1 MPRPQAHF
9 FNSLCDVASPA
20 APCQFSA
27 FLQLVAEFAP
37 LMISHEEREELRRS
51 FAKEQQSRLKRK
63 RALSKSYDDEGMM
76 DLEGSSQG
84 TEPQAEQGGDHSK
97 KAKTA
102 ELEFGEE
109 QKKEGG
115 STTTDGISFIARIF
129 LRLAEM
135 LVSAVAYL
143 SSSSAGYRSHSVLCL
158 NACAPCVCV
167 CGKVGQLMHNSF
179 STLMV
184 SSAGNEQ
191 QLSAAHKQGSGNNLE
206 VSVNTLVALLT
217 HHKCL
222 AFLLLAR
229 HEHPGALDSLSLSY

>member
-1 MPRPQAHF
+1 
-9 FNSLCDVASPA
+9 
-20 APCQFSA
+20 
-27 FLQLVAEFAP
+27 
-37 LMISHEEREELRRS
+37 MISHEGGEDVRRS
-51 FAKEQQSRLKRK
+51 FAKERQSRLKRK

-167 CGKVGQLMHNSF
+167 W
-179 STLMV
+179 
-184 SSAGNEQ
+184 
-191 QLSAAHKQGSGNNLE
+191 
-206 VSVNTLVALLT
+206 
-217 HHKCL
+217 
-222 AFLLLAR
+222 
-229 HEHPGALDSLSLSY
+229 

>member
-1 MPRPQAHF
+1 VPHPQAHF

-20 APCQFSA
+20 APGQFSA

-51 FAKEQQSRLKRK
+51 IAKEQQGRHKRK

-84 TEPQAEQGGDHSK
+84 TEPHQAEQGGDHSK
-97 KAKTA
+97 KARTAAAAAA

-109 QKKEGG
+109 QLKEGG
-115 STTTDGISFIARIF
+115 STTTDGISFIAWIF

-143 SSSSAGYRSHSVLCL
+143 SSSSAGYRSLSVLCS
-158 NACAPCVCV
+158 NARAPCVLCCVWCVWCACVWCV
-167 CGKVGQLMHNSF
+167 CGI
-179 STLMV
+179 
-184 SSAGNEQ
+184 
-191 QLSAAHKQGSGNNLE
+191 
-206 VSVNTLVALLT
+206 
-217 HHKCL
+217 
-222 AFLLLAR
+222 
-229 HEHPGALDSLSLSY
+229 